1 MEDTFGKVVAIFLC
15 VIQMFFIPLYLY
27 SENTKKVEQTYII
40 SEITYNVDNFRNT
53 GMIDDVQYN
62 NMCQR
67 LFSLSGNYNI
77 IVTHCTHR
85 EDESSGEI
93 KYFDIMFYNENIEEK
108 LEENGLYYMNKNDYL
123 CVYVEDKKGN
133 MIACYGGSIKNEAY

>member
-15 VIQMFFIPLYLY
+15 AIQMFMIPLYLY
-27 SENTKKVEQTYII
+27 NENVKRAEQTYIV

-53 GMIDDVQYN
+53 GMIDEVQYN

-67 LFSLSGNYNI
+67 LFLLSGNYKI

-85 EDESSGEI
+85 EDESSEKI
-93 KYFDIMFYNENIEEK
+93 NYFDIMYYNENIEEK
-108 LEENGLYYMNKNDYL
+108 LEENGVYYMKKNDYL
-123 CVYVEDKKGN
+123 CIYVEDKKGN
-133 MIACYGGSIKNEAY
+133 TIACYGGSVKNEAY